1 MTAGDHAVEIES
13 GIGRELSPDT
23 FRVSPFWRL
32 APSGMRRR
40 WRIFRFL
47 DWIARHFPV
56 RGEKRGLLVVRMDGI
71 GDMVLFRAALDHY
84 AEAFGVAASEITVLG
99 CDSWREIAP
108 RLFRGFRVVTIDEHR
123 FARRPLY
130 RFQTSLRVRRLNAQV
145 VAVDSFF
152 RRALMAD
159 ALAYVSGAP
168 EVVTSYP
175 YVSEKTR
182 AEYRYY
188 LSLARRVI
196 DTGAY
201 PDHETIRH
209 FRFVSALAGR
219 AIPPAPTRI
228 EWQAEA
234 LPQPLDGK
242 RPYVLF
248 NAGAN
253 EPGRRWPIA
262 AYVALARALKEK
274 GNTCVFVGFRA
285 AHADDPSFARLLAEP
300 DVVDW
305 RGQTGLT
312 RLMDLMAGAAL
323 VVSNDSGPAHL
334 AIALGAP
341 TVVFAGGG
349 HFGCFVPYPEGLS
362 PANARFLFARLD
374 CYHCFWN
381 CTRKVERGA
390 SFPCVAEIPVSAALA
405 AAEELLAFGK
415 ESRA

>member
-1 MTAGDHAVEIES
+1 MTAGDHAAKIES
-13 GIGRELSPDT
+13 GIGRELPPES

-32 APSGMRRR
+32 APAGMRRR
-40 WRIFRFL
+40 WRVFRFL
-47 DWIARHFPV
+47 DWIVRHFPV
-56 RGEKRGLLVVRMDGI
+56 PGEKRGLLVVRMDGI

-84 AEAFGVAASEITVLG
+84 AEAFGVPQSEITVLG
-99 CDSWREIAP
+99 CASWREIAP
-108 RLFRGFRVVTIDEHR
+108 KLFQGYRTVIVDEHR

-130 RFQTSLRVRRLNAQV
+130 RFWAALKVRRINARV

-159 ALAYVSGAP
+159 AFAYVSAAS
-168 EVVTSYP
+168 EIVTSYP

-188 LSLARRVI
+188 LSFASRVI

-201 PDHETIRH
+201 PDHEIVRH
-209 FRFVSALAGR
+209 FRFVSAVMGR
-219 AIPPAPTRI
+219 AIAPRAPSI
-228 EWQAEA
+228 EWQPEP
-234 LPQPLDGK
+234 LPAPLGD

-253 EPGRRWPIA
+253 EPGRRWPIGS
-262 AYVALARALKEK
+262 YVALALALKNK
-274 GNTCVFVGFRA
+274 GLACVFVGLKP
-285 AHADDPSFARLLAEP
+285 AHADDPDFARLLAEP
-300 DVVDW
+300 DVLDW
-305 RGQTGLT
+305 RGKTGLT
-312 RLMDLMAGAAL
+312 RLMDVMSNASL

-334 AIALGAP
+334 AIALGRP

-349 HFGCFVPYPEGLS
+349 HYGEFVPYPAELT
-362 PANARFLFARLD
+362 PATARFLSVPLD

-390 SFPCVAEIPVSAALA
+390 AFPCVAEIPVAAALA
-405 AAEELLAFGK
+405 AAEELLEAGK
-415 ESRA
+415 TR

>member
-1 MTAGDHAVEIES
+1 MAPTAAEIGD
-13 GIGRELSPDT
+13 GIGRELPNES

-47 DWIARHFPV
+47 DWIARRFPV
-56 RGEKRGLLVVRMDGI
+56 AGAPRGLLVVRMDGI

-84 AEAFGVAASEITVLG
+84 AEAFGVPASEITVLG
-99 CDSWREIAP
+99 CHSWREIAP
-108 RLFRGFRVVTIDEHR
+108 KLFPGYRVVTLDEHR

-130 RFQTSLRVRRLNAQV
+130 RFKTALRVRRLNAKT

-159 ALAYVSGAP
+159 ALAYVSAAP

-188 LSLARRVI
+188 LSLASRVI

-201 PDHETIRH
+201 PDHEIVRH
-209 FRFVSALAGR
+209 FRFVSAIQGR
-219 AIPPAPTRI
+219 AIAPRATRIDWRPEKPPAP
-228 EWQAEA
+228 
-234 LPQPLDGK
+234 LDA
-242 RPYVLF
+242 RAYVLF

-253 EPGRRWPIA
+253 EPGRRWPLA
-262 AYVALARALKEK
+262 AYVALARALRDK
-274 GNTCVFVGFRA
+274 GHMCVFVGFRSS
-285 AHADDPSFARLLAEP
+285 HADDPAFARLLAEP
-300 DVVDW
+300 DVLDW
-305 RGQTGLT
+305 RGKTGLS
-312 RLMDLMAGAAL
+312 RLMDLMKGASL

-349 HFGCFVPYPEGLS
+349 HFGCFVPYPEALA
-362 PANARFLFARLD
+362 PAHARFLYARLD

-390 SFPCVAEIPVSAALA
+390 SFPCVAEVPVSAALA
-405 AAEELLAFGK
+405 AAEELLAAGK
-415 ESRA
+415 GSRA

>member
-1 MTAGDHAVEIES
+1 MAPTSTAADGM
-13 GIGRELSPDT
+13 GRELPGES

-32 APSGMRRR
+32 APAGMRRR
-40 WRIFRFL
+40 WRVFRFL
-47 DWIARHFPV
+47 DWIARRFPV
-56 RGEKRGLLVVRMDGI
+56 PGEKRGLLVVRMDGI

-84 AEAFGVAASEITVLG
+84 AEAFGVPRSEITVLG
-99 CDSWREIAP
+99 CASWREIAP
-108 RLFRGFRVVTIDEHR
+108 RLFPGYRVVILDEHR

-130 RFQTSLRVRRLNAQV
+130 RFLTSLKVRRINARI

-168 EVVTSYP
+168 EVVASYP

-188 LSLARRVI
+188 LSFASRVI

-201 PDHETIRH
+201 PDHEIVRH
-209 FRFVSALAGR
+209 FRFVSAVMGR
-219 AIPPAPTRI
+219 AVAPRAPRI
-228 EWQAEA
+228 EWRAEA
-234 LPQPLDGK
+234 LPPPLGE

-253 EPGRRWPIA
+253 EPGRRWPIES
-262 AYVALARALKEK
+262 YVALSRALKAK
-274 GNTCVFVGFRA
+274 GLACVFVGLPP
-285 AHADDPSFARLLAEP
+285 AHADDPDFARLLAEP
-300 DVVDW
+300 DVHDL
-305 RGQTGLT
+305 RGKTVLS
-312 RLMDLMAGAAL
+312 RLMDLMSGAAL

-349 HFGCFVPYPEGLS
+349 HYGEFVPYPKELT
-362 PANARFLFARLD
+362 PATARFLSVPLD

-390 SFPCVAEIPVSAALA
+390 AFPCVGEIPVSAAIA
-405 AAEELLAFGK
+405 AADELLKAGK
-415 ESRA
+415 SR